1 MISPIMKKKTT
12 TTVVTTIVV
21 VVIMEIQPQIDADD
35 ALHTLC
41 HSYSIRTVAHSCARH
56 LAIAPRVI
64 GLATRDVCS
73 RQAIPTVARP
83 ANRAGALRPRATL
96 ALHFVLQNTALATVQ
111 RLADGLVE
119 EARSGR
125 A

>member
-41 HSYSIRTVAHSCARH
+41 MYVIHTV
-56 LAIAPRVI
+56 
-64 GLATRDVCS
+64 
-73 RQAIPTVARP
+73 
-83 ANRAGALRPRATL
+83 
-96 ALHFVLQNTALATVQ
+96 FVLWHTHLRGTL
-111 RLADGLVE
+111 R
-119 EARSGR
+119 
-125 A
+125 